1 VTGSN
6 HLAVALDVAD
16 APRAIALADQLR
28 GAALVFKVGLELFT
42 SEGPP
47 VAREIAKRGRLFLDL
62 KLHDIPHTV
71 EGAARAASRLGASYL
86 TVHASGGHAMV
97 EAAVRG
103 AGPDLKILAVTL
115 LTSLGRSELDD
126 IGFEGGAHAAVL
138 RLARLGVAA
147 GAHGLVCSSAETAEL
162 RRELGPDP
170 VLVVPGIRPKGSE
183 ARDQKRVGTP
193 KDAIRAGASLL
204 VVGRPILEASNP
216 RQAADAIAKEVEEAA
231 EENGR

>member
-6 HLAVALDVAD
+6 HLAVALDVSSAHQ
-16 APRAIALADQLR
+16 AVALADQLR

-47 VAREIAKRGRLFLDL
+47 IALEIAKRGRLFLDL

-71 EGAARAASRLGASYL
+71 EGAARAAARLGASYL
-86 TVHASGGHAMV
+86 TVHASGGRAMV

-103 AGPDLKILAVTL
+103 AGPDLKILAVTI

-138 RLARLGVAA
+138 RLARLAMAA
-147 GAHGLVCSSAETAEL
+147 GAHGLVCSSAEVSEL
-162 RRELGPDP
+162 RHELGKDP
-170 VLVVPGIRPKGSE
+170 VLVVPGIRPTGSE
-183 ARDQKRVGTP
+183 AGDQKRVGTP
-193 KDAIRAGASLL
+193 RAAIQAGASLL
-204 VVGRPILEASNP
+204 VVGRPILEAEHP
-216 RQAADAIAKEVEEAA
+216 RAAAEAIAREIEEA
-231 EENGR
+231 

>member
-1 VTGSN
+1 MTGSN
-6 HLAVALDVAD
+6 HLAVALDVPD
-16 APRAIALADQLR
+16 AHRAMALADQLR

-86 TVHASGGHAMV
+86 TVHASGGRAMV

-103 AGPDLKILAVTL
+103 AGPDLKILAVTI

-138 RLARLGVAA
+138 RLARLGMTA
-147 GAHGLVCSSAETAEL
+147 GAHGLVCSSAEVGEL
-162 RRELGPDP
+162 RKELGADP
-170 VLVVPGIRPKGSE
+170 LLVVPGIRPAGSE
-183 ARDQKRVGTP
+183 AGDQKRVGTP
-193 KDAIRAGASLL
+193 REAMRAGASLL
-204 VVGRPILEASNP
+204 VVGRPILEADHP
-216 RQAADAIAKEVEEAA
+216 RAAAEAIAKEIEEAGQS
-231 EENGR
+231 E

>member
-6 HLAVALDVAD
+6 HLAVGLDVSSAQ
-16 APRAIALADQLR
+16 RAVALADQLR

-47 VAREIAKRGRLFLDL
+47 IALEIAKRGRLFLDL

-71 EGAARAASRLGASYL
+71 EGAARAAARLGASYL
-86 TVHASGGHAMV
+86 TVHASGGRAMV

-103 AGPDLKILAVTL
+103 AGPDLKILAVTI

-138 RLARLGVAA
+138 RLARLAMAA
-147 GAHGLVCSSAETAEL
+147 GAHGLVCSSAAVSEL
-162 RRELGPDP
+162 RHELGKDP
-170 VLVVPGIRPKGSE
+170 VLVVPGIRPTGSE
-183 ARDQKRVGTP
+183 AGDQKRVGTP
-193 KDAIRAGASLL
+193 RAAIQAGASLL
-204 VVGRPILEASNP
+204 VVGRPILEAEHP
-216 RQAADAIAKEVEEAA
+216 RAAAEAIAREIEEA
-231 EENGR
+231 